1 MIEDRPTDVEEDDF
15 LEFVGDYTSVWA
27 SDRRS
32 VVLRRT
38 RWFTVLVSLH
48 RGSRPRVTLTLTG
61 PYWAPGD
68 GKRRAEVLSGLR
80 REQDDLLDIL
90 GPGCEVRFDRQ
101 RSAVSVT
108 ADVPVR
114 WESNGC
120 PPAEHLASR
129 SRARKWIVRADELLV
144 HGARLGLGRRPAEP
158 EPGRA
163 RTLPPR
169 PVPARSV
176 PQPRLKGEPV
186 VEWPIPLTAARA
198 QDSPPSRESVGR
210 SVPTLPPLPP
220 AVPGPARAEP
230 APPVA
235 ERAGRICPVC
245 GERLTTPG
253 RSRHQRCEGRALTVD
268 AAVRRA
274 APQPAEPRPA
284 AREPATAEA
293 VERYRTLVADV
304 ERREAALPGRRRDAV
319 SRNPVRIPQAR
330 EAVLLRCQGFCENP
344 GCGGQPVDCTDDGRA
359 ILEVDHVRRLAEGGR
374 DHPSQMV
381 ALCPNCHAMKERG
394 SCREELVR
402 VLLVVARE
410 AHGRWLPGQGACA
423 GR

>member
-176 PQPRLKGEPV
+176 PQPRLKGSRWWSGPFRSPQPV
-186 VEWPIPLTAARA
+186 RRIRRRRA
-198 QDSPPSRESVGR
+198 KVSAVPCRHFPR
-210 SVPTLPPLPP
+210 STG
-220 AVPGPARAEP
+220 VPGPARAEP
-230 APPVA
+230 ARQWPRGP
-235 ERAGRICPVC
+235 AG
-245 GERLTTPG
+245 
-253 RSRHQRCEGRALTVD
+253 SARC
-268 AAVRRA
+268 AAN
-274 APQPAEPRPA
+274 
-284 AREPATAEA
+284 
-293 VERYRTLVADV
+293 
-304 ERREAALPGRRRDAV
+304 G
-319 SRNPVRIPQAR
+319 
-330 EAVLLRCQGFCENP
+330 
-344 GCGGQPVDCTDDGRA
+344 
-359 ILEVDHVRRLAEGGR
+359 
-374 DHPSQMV
+374 
-381 ALCPNCHAMKERG
+381 
-394 SCREELVR
+394 
-402 VLLVVARE
+402 
-410 AHGRWLPGQGACA
+410 
-423 GR
+423 